1 MKNPKKAKK
10 LTVKK
15 ETLRT
20 LDDTEAKQL
29 DAVAGGTTPVCVSI
43 SVSLLTTLLDSCNPD

>member
-1 MKNPKKAKK
+1 MKNQKSAKK

-20 LDDTEAKQL
+20 LDDTEVKQM

-43 SVSLLTTLLDSCNPD
+43 SVSLLTTLLDSCSAD